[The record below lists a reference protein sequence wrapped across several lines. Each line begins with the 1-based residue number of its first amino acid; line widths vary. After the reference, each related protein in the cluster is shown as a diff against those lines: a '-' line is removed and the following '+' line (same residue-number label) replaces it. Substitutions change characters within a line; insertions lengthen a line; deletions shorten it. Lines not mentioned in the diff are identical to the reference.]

1 MSHIECSNMTV
12 FMEMMDKLRKDGV
25 KFKAAADDLG
35 VFHIFLK

>member
-12 FMEMMDKLRKDGV
+12 FMEMMGKLRKDGV
-25 KFKAAADDLG
+25 KFEAAADDLG